1 MTDYVLIHFDLNS
14 WDINIPLR
22 WLLLLIVVKWSFE
35 QITMSESGG
44 FGGEGGG
51 GGWGDSI
58 MMGFGKGAVGYIKH
72 THRKILTKYL
82 TRSDSSYLKQFKQY
96 DSKPDILD
104 LVRYKEIR
112 KFHLFHSS

>member
-22 WLLLLIVVKWSFE
+22 WLLLLIVVKWSLE

-51 GGWGDSI
+51 GVWGDSI

-72 THRKILTKYL
+72 THRKNIDQISNSVL
-82 TRSDSSYLKQFKQY
+82 
-96 DSKPDILD
+96 
-104 LVRYKEIR
+104 LVLPKTVSTMIR
-112 KFHLFHSS
+112 NQTF